1 MTKGNASNVGE
12 ESATDET
19 KNTVDSLVDDVLGS
33 KKAPEP
39 NDGLEEKDESDG
51 EPESLEGEESDEAQD
66 KGSSEDESEDEE
78 EVIPKSKHNKVLEKQ
93 QRRIDELTNKIRQFE
108 AKADKKPETQ
118 LEKLEALSQ
127 DDLEELMDN
136 TTDAIAEAKYQAKVE
151 GVDVSR
157 KLEELQSLRRS
168 VRQTIKDAPT
178 RFGRKQTEVLDTVI
192 AEVKEIDPLVTSRK
206 GDLWNMALRI
216 YQSSPSLQKT
226 ITGQGE
232 AMRLAAEHILAV
244 RQSAQGLEKNSD
256 LSRKVNRLKQ
266 KTTLDGNVRKGN
278 EVAIQNRKIRDKAI
292 NGTLT
297 DKMNFVKTLIP
308 DDFLQV
314 D

>member
-1 MTKGNASNVGE
+1 MIKGNVSNVGE

-78 EVIPKSKHNKVLEKQ
+78 VIPKSKHNKVLEKQ

-118 LEKLEALSQ
+118 SEKLEALSQ

-178 RFGRKQTEVLDTVI
+178 RFGRKQTEVLDSVI
-192 AEVKEIDPLVTSRK
+192 AEVKELDPRVSERK
-206 GDLWNMALRI
+206 GDLWNMAIRI

-314 D
+314 E